1 MAVKTCE
8 RCGDSF
14 TSQRSNARF
23 CGPTCRKAAEKA
35 RERARA
41 KGNVV
46 QLTPKP
52 RVPERSGGSHNK
64 TQAAILEDLAL
75 ADGVGAVEVATRARF
90 DELGVNGADPQAVV
104 AIALAQRIDRNA
116 SETGAGLRALVTAY
130 NETLQVIIGSQ
141 KTQADPLDMLRQV
154 RERIAEKAK
163 AAAGA

>member
-75 ADGVGAVEVATRARF
+75 ADGASAVEVATLAKF
-90 DELGVNGADPQAVV
+90 DALGVNVEDPQPMV
-104 AIALAQRIDRNA
+104 AITLAKRIDRNA
-116 SETGAGLRALVTAY
+116 SETGAGLRALVTSY
-130 NETLQVIIGSQ
+130 NETMDLVLGSQ
-141 KTQADPLDMLRQV
+141 KVQDDPLDMLREV
-154 RERIAEKAK
+154 RKRIAEKAL
-163 AAAGA
+163 AASG